1 MSTSTLGVSWQST
14 LFAAGSEQWRDLD
27 DARRVE
33 LGSGAW
39 VDLVPGWLAGGA
51 AIVPDLLRDVPWRRE
66 SRQMYDNVV
75 DVPRL
80 TAHYGRYA
88 DLPHPCSVRQGTG

>member
-39 VDLVPGWLAGGA
+39 VDLVPGWLAGG
-51 AIVPDLLRDVPWRRE
+51 
-66 SRQMYDNVV
+66 
-75 DVPRL
+75 
-80 TAHYGRYA
+80 
-88 DLPHPCSVRQGTG
+88 